1 MLKTKII
8 CTLGPATDDE
18 AVLRQLM
25 KGGMNVARLNFSHGN
40 HEDHRKR
47 IEAFKRIRKEFHFP
61 IALMLD
67 TKGPEVRIKKFEN
80 GQIELVEGQTFT
92 LTTKNILGNNRM
104 VAVTHKGLPGD
115 LPIGCTILID
125 DGLIELFIDSI
136 EQDDIHCTVITGG
149 VLSNNKSI
157 NIPCVKIRLPYVSKQ
172 DEADIIF
179 GIENDF
185 DFIAASFVRT
195 REDITKIR
203 NLLEKNN
210 GEHLNIVA
218 KIENQEGVDNIDE
231 IINASDGIMI
241 ARGDMG
247 VEIPYEN
254 IPFIQKTL
262 IKKCY
267 SAGKRVIVATQMLDS
282 MMRNPRPTRAE
293 ATDVANAIYD
303 GTSAIMLSGETAAGK
318 YPIESLAT
326 MVKIAVKTESEINYQ
341 KRFEENRFPMRNITD
356 AISHAT
362 CTTAQ
367 DLNAAA
373 IITVTKSG
381 HTARVVSKFRPD
393 SPIIAAA
400 IEPIVWRQL
409 ALSWGVY
416 PVMAG
421 VKTSTDE
428 LFDHVVERAL
438 ETELV
443 NKGDLV
449 VITGGVPLDVS
460 GTTNIIKVQIV
471 ESKLGEA
478 GQTFVLNKGR
488 I

>member
-25 KGGMNVARLNFSHGN
+25 KGGMNVARMNFSHGTYDE
-40 HEDHRKR
+40 HTKR
-47 IEAFKRIRKEFHFP
+47 IEMFKRIRKEFHFP

-67 TKGPEVRIKKFEN
+67 TKGPEVRIKKFEH
-80 GQIELVEGQTFT
+80 GQIELVEGQKFT
-92 LTTKNILGNNRM
+92 LTSRDVVGDNRV
-104 VAVTHKGLPGD
+104 VAVTYEHLAQD
-115 LPIGCTILID
+115 LHTGCSILID
-125 DGLIELFIDSI
+125 DGLIELYIDRI
-136 EQDDIHCTVITGG
+136 EQDDIHCTVVTGG
-149 VLSNNKSI
+149 ILSNNKSI
-157 NIPCVKIRLPYVSKQ
+157 NIPCVKIRLPYVSEQ
-172 DEADIIF
+172 DKADLLF

-185 DFIAASFVRT
+185 DFVAASFVRT
-195 REDITKIR
+195 RKDVAAIR
-203 NLLEKNN
+203 ALLEENN
-210 GEHLNIVA
+210 GKLINIVA

-231 IINASDGIMI
+231 IIDASDGIMV

-247 VEIPYEN
+247 VEIPFEN

-326 MVKIAVKTESEINYQ
+326 MVKIAIKTESEIHYQ

-362 CTTAQ
+362 CSTAH

-381 HTARVVSKFRPD
+381 HTARMVSKFRPD
-393 SPIIAAA
+393 CPIIAAA

-416 PVMAG
+416 PVMAD

-428 LFDHVVERAL
+428 LFDHAIEQSMATGL
-438 ETELV
+438 IKT
-443 NKGDLV
+443 GDII
-449 VITGGVPLDVS
+449 VITGGVPLGVS
-460 GTTNIIKVQIV
+460 GTTNILKVQVV
-471 ESKLGEA
+471 ESKLGDTE
-478 GQTFVLNKGR
+478 QVLA
-488 I
+488 

>member
-18 AVLRQLM
+18 DVLRQLM
-25 KGGMNVARLNFSHGN
+25 KGGMNVARMNFSHGTYDE
-40 HEDHRKR
+40 HTKR
-47 IEAFKRIRKEFHFP
+47 IEMFKRIRKEFHFP

-67 TKGPEVRIKKFEN
+67 TKGPEVRIKKFEH
-80 GQIELVEGQTFT
+80 GQIELVEGQKFT
-92 LTTKNILGNNRM
+92 LTSRDVVGDNRL
-104 VAVTHKGLPGD
+104 VAVTYERLAQDLHPG
-115 LPIGCTILID
+115 CSILID
-125 DGLIELFIDSI
+125 DGLIELYIDRI
-136 EQDDIHCTVITGG
+136 EEDDIHCTVVTGG

-157 NIPCVKIRLPYVSKQ
+157 NIPCVKIRLPYISEQ
-172 DEADIIF
+172 DKADLLF

-185 DFIAASFVRT
+185 DFVAASFVRT
-195 REDITKIR
+195 RKDVAAIR
-203 NLLEKNN
+203 ALLEENN
-210 GEHLNIVA
+210 GKHINIVA

-231 IINASDGIMI
+231 IIKASDGIMV

-247 VEIPYEN
+247 VEIPFEN

-326 MVKIAVKTESEINYQ
+326 MVKIAVKTESEIHYR
-341 KRFEENRFPMRNITD
+341 KRFDETRFPMRNITD

-381 HTARVVSKFRPD
+381 HTARMVSKFRPD
-393 SPIIAAA
+393 CPIIAAA
-400 IEPIVWRQL
+400 IDTRVWRQL

-416 PVMAG
+416 PVLADI
-421 VKTSTDE
+421 KTSTDE
-428 LFDHVVERAL
+428 LFDHVVEQARATGL
-438 ETELV
+438 IKS
-443 NKGDLV
+443 NDLV
-449 VITGGVPLDVS
+449 VITGGVPLGVS
-460 GTTNIIKVQIV
+460 GSTNILKVQSV
-471 ESKLGEA
+471 P
-478 GQTFVLNKGR
+478 
-488 I
+488 